1 MNVEIEVSVKVRVSD
16 APAQSPPSRP
26 IIAVLLD
33 RIASHPCVVMILRE
47 ILRNS

>member
-1 MNVEIEVSVKVRVSD
+1 MNVEIEITFKSRATDEAAK
-16 APAQSPPSRP
+16 AQPRPS
-26 IIAVLLD
+26 ILAVLLD